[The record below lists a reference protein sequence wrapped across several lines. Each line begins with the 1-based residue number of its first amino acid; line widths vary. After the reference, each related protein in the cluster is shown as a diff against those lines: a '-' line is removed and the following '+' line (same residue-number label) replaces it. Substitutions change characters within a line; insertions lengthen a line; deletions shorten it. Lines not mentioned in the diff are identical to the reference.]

1 MVPAPDPTR
10 AAALAAVVRAHG
22 APNFRDLGGLA
33 AGDGRVVAPGR
44 LYRTS
49 ALHLLDQRGAAALAD
64 LGLAT
69 WIDLRSPA
77 EAAATGRGHVGDA
90 LVRRPR
96 TLGGDVDATT
106 WTLPLGARYAQY
118 LEDEASVVAALR
130 DLVEPGAVPAVV
142 GCFFGKDRTGVLVA
156 LVLEALGVARQAVL
170 ADYAASAEPTA
181 RFVARLA
188 RDPIEAAALA
198 AAPPERLE
206 ARAATLAGL
215 LADLDAT
222 GGVLAYLARAG
233 FGKGEVARLRG
244 ALLVTPGT

>member
-1 MVPAPDPTR
+1 MPESNPTR
-10 AAALAAVVRAHG
+10 RAALADVVRAHG

-33 AGDGRVVAPGR
+33 TGDGRVVAPGR

-49 ALHLLDQRGAAALAD
+49 ALHLLDEQGAAALAD

-77 EAAATGRGHVGDA
+77 EAAATGRGHVSGA

-106 WTLPLGARYAQY
+106 WTLPLPARYAQY
-118 LEDEASVVAALR
+118 LEDRASVVAALG
-130 DLVEPGAVPAVV
+130 DLAEPGAVPAVV
-142 GCFFGKDRTGVLVA
+142 GCFFGKDRTGVLIA
-156 LVLEALGVARQAVL
+156 LVLEALGVAREAVL

-181 RFVARLA
+181 RFVARLT
-188 RDPIEAAALA
+188 RDPVEAAALA
-198 AAPPERLE
+198 AAPPERLT

-215 LADLDAT
+215 LAGLDAE
-222 GGVLAYLARAG
+222 GGVVAYLARAG
-233 FGKGEVARLRG
+233 FGSGEVARLRD
-244 ALLVTPGT
+244 ALLAVPGA